1 MKCPAK
7 YWYMFRYISSGFIK
21 GRAPANWL
29 AVKTILPAWTDHLV
43 ECFSNKKAQ
52 LIVLPDTENQVPSYW
67 NVKGTPTGITLQWQ
81 VEDIAFTL
89 VWWPMTFYPLK
100 ARDLLSYV
108 NLLFFRGHRGTIWSM
123 VSKGHRLFSA
133 GGDKVIKVW
142 NMENVRLARCT
153 EVLEGHTNDVSEV

>member
-1 MKCPAK
+1 
-7 YWYMFRYISSGFIK
+7 
-21 GRAPANWL
+21 
-29 AVKTILPAWTDHLV
+29 
-43 ECFSNKKAQ
+43 
-52 LIVLPDTENQVPSYW
+52 
-67 NVKGTPTGITLQWQ
+67 
-81 VEDIAFTL
+81 
-89 VWWPMTFYPLK
+89 MTFYPLK

-153 EVLEGHTNDVSEV
+153 EVLEGHTNDVSEG